1 MTALARAHTPARPRY
16 PPAMQEQPLAL
27 VTGGNRG
34 IGREIGRQ
42 LGARG
47 YHVVL
52 GARDPARGLVVAR
65 ELGLAV
71 TPLDVSD
78 PASIARLVH
87 SLDGRKLGIDILV
100 HNAGVALDGFN
111 ARVARDTLAVNFF
124 AVQNLTTALLP
135 YLRPH
140 ARVVIV
146 SSGVGDRSALAPALR
161 ARFADGA
168 LDRTQL
174 TELMQAFVTAV
185 ADGHHSADG
194 WPSSA
199 YAVSKIGATML
210 AQILAR
216 EFADDP
222 RQLRFNALC
231 PGWVKTDMG
240 GPRATREVAEGAD
253 TAVWLATQAPGG
265 PNGGFFRDR
274 APASW

>member
-1 MTALARAHTPARPRY
+1 MHV
-16 PPAMQEQPLAL
+16 QPVAL

-47 YHVVL
+47 YHVLL

-71 TPLDVSD
+71 PPLDVSD

-87 SLDGRKLGIDILV
+87 SLDGRKLGIDVLV
-100 HNAGVALDGFN
+100 HNAGVALNGFD

-124 AVQNLTTALLP
+124 AVLRTSPTALLP

-146 SSGVGDRSALAPALR
+146 SSGLGDRSALAPALR

-168 LDRTQL
+168 LDR
-174 TELMQAFVTAV
+174 A
-185 ADGHHSADG
+185 SS
-194 WPSSA
+194 PSSCKP
-199 YAVSKIGATML
+199 SSPPSPTATT
-210 AQILAR
+210 APTAGPPPPTPS
-216 EFADDP
+216 P
-222 RQLRFNALC
+222 RSAPPC
-231 PGWVKTDMG
+231 S
-240 GPRATREVAEGAD
+240 PRSSPASSPTTPASSAS
-253 TAVWLATQAPGG
+253 TPC
-265 PNGGFFRDR
+265 
-274 APASW
+274 APAG